1 MKFDVSEMID
11 GMRGMVSSVMN
22 GSNKMGSVSPSATD
36 LRMAVLSVLK
46 GDAKNGKEVIQAISV
61 VSGGTWTPKKS
72 SIYPLLEELTDEEL
86 VAIKIEKELRVYSL
100 TKKGKTYLA
109 EELKKKQ
116 EPKDKPAS
124 SRNNWVEINSAG
136 VKASVKLAQ
145 ALAQVAQTGT
155 ADQQKRATDLVDET
169 RRKVHAILAE
179 D

>member
-1 MKFDVSEMID
+1 MKFDVTEII
-11 GMRGMVSSVMN
+11 GGIRGMVSSAMS
-22 GSNKMGSVSPSATD
+22 GPNKMGTASPSASD

-46 GDAKNGKEVIQAISV
+46 GDAKNGKEVIEAISV
-61 VSGGTWTPKKS
+61 VSGGAWAPKKS

-100 TKKGKTYLA
+100 TKKGKAYLS
-109 EELKKKQ
+109 EELERKQ
-116 EPKDKPAS
+116 GTKDMPATS
-124 SRNNWVEINSAG
+124 KNNWLEINSAG

-155 ADQQKRATDLVDET
+155 PDQQKRATELVDET